1 MNPVAP
7 LGGTQ
12 RTDRGTEMAP
22 TAGTG
27 TPGGQHASTA
37 APDTERRPRRA
48 AAAAGRLDPIESSRT
63 RPDWTHRVRPQCAAV
78 TGPAV
83 AGHVQRP
90 DSGHTSHGGACLPVP
105 AFTRTGPLRRV
116 AEAVAARCM
125 DPSTPAAQATPAARP
140 PGHIGGCLTVRV
152 GPRAYRRR
160 MRSGRKGTSV
170 ACAAPH
176 ARGTPHRHLR
186 CWRQST
192 EASAPAS
199 DGSVKKKPATSAGF
213 SGSVHA
219 AHGVARGLTGRA

>member
-7 LGGTQ
+7 LDGTQ
-12 RTDRGTEMAP
+12 RTDRGT
-22 TAGTG
+22 GWR
-27 TPGGQHASTA
+27 
-37 APDTERRPRRA
+37 RRPEPARPAGSMPAPQHRTRDDARA
-48 AAAAGRLDPIESSRT
+48 AQPRRPDLIESSRT
-63 RPDWTHRVRPQCAAV
+63 RPDWTRRVRPQCAAV

-90 DSGHTSHGGACLPVP
+90 DSGHTSHGGACLPVQTC
-105 AFTRTGPLRRV
+105 TRTGPRRRV

-125 DPSTPAAQATPAARP
+125 GPSTPAAQATPAARP

-176 ARGTPHRHLR
+176 ARGTPHRHPR
-186 CWRQST
+186 CWRQS
-192 EASAPAS
+192 AGGSAPAS

-219 AHGVARGLTGRA
+219 AHGVARRLTGRA